1 LLLLELCFRDARM
14 VTVTYRSEEKQREL
28 IVTLVYLP
36 YNSDE
41 PPTIKEMDIIDY
53 CTSWGK

>member
-1 LLLLELCFRDARM
+1 M